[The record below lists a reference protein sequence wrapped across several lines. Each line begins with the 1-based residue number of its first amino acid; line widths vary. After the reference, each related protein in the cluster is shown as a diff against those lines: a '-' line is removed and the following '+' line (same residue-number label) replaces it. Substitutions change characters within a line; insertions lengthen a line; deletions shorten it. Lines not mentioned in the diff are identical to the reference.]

1 MAAPGAN
8 LKSEDHFLCSICLSV
23 FTDPV
28 STPCG
33 HNFCKKCITK
43 HWNISRNLNCPMCK
57 EVFSTRPHLKVN
69 CLISQMIS
77 QFRYEAP
84 PDTKTSNE
92 EIQEMTQDRL
102 QKIDE
107 IKHSMKM
114 SQVEADREI
123 TEGVQVFTTL
133 KDSVDRGL
141 NQFIKEVQ
149 DRQTAAEKQANNVI
163 TELEDEITEM
173 VKMITEVDYHRNF
186 SSKKKDALCTRKW
199 TTVRFQPPS
208 YEGTVMRAVDQLEEF
223 LKEQMT
229 ALKKG
234 ILSRMQQFEVDVTL
248 DPNTAQQQLVLS
260 EDRKLVH
267 FTAVRKNLLDIPER
281 FSHHPCVLA
290 TQSFSSG
297 RFYFEVQVKGKTDWV
312 LGVARESINRKG
324 ELTLIPQ
331 YGYWTTGLRHGKYI
345 ACDNP
350 PVSLPLVS
358 PPERVGV
365 FVDYDTGLVSF
376 YDVDAA
382 VLIYSFTSCSFTDK
396 LYPLFSPWF
405 NDGGKNSAPLIICR
419 VNQTN

>member
-57 EVFSTRPHLKVN
+57 EVFSTRPHLK
-69 CLISQMIS
+69 
-77 QFRYEAP
+77 
-84 PDTKTSNE
+84 
-92 EIQEMTQDRL
+92 
-102 QKIDE
+102 
-107 IKHSMKM
+107 
-114 SQVEADREI
+114 
-123 TEGVQVFTTL
+123 
-133 KDSVDRGL
+133 
-141 NQFIKEVQ
+141 
-149 DRQTAAEKQANNVI
+149 
-163 TELEDEITEM
+163 
-173 VKMITEVDYHRNF
+173 
-186 SSKKKDALCTRKW
+186 
-199 TTVRFQPPS
+199 
-208 YEGTVMRAVDQLEEF
+208 GTVMRAVDQLEEF

-405 NDGGKNSAPLIICR
+405 NDGAGLIKP
-419 VNQTN
+419 VNFEPGRMRNK